1 MKAVLCSPQMSN
13 ASQLR
18 FLKRMSLYLP
28 LLLLTC
34 FAKNQNQVQYVVT
47 NRETIETR
55 LKDYAGKDSQREA
68 TLERFSE
75 ESGCNKDK
83 LSQQPV
89 KHLKEPNL
97 ICTLPG
103 QTDSV
108 ILVGAH
114 FDHVTAGDGVADN
127 WSGASLLPSLFY
139 SLRNQPHHCTFL
151 FVEFAG
157 EEQGLVGSQYYTK
170 QWSPEQRA
178 RIKAMIN
185 LDTLGLTPTKV
196 WVSHADR
203 ELLVLLE
210 RVAHRLD
217 LPLAGVN
224 VDGVGTADSESFAK
238 FNIPRITI
246 HSVTQETMP
255 ILHSKRDR
263 LDAINMD
270 TYYSSY
276 RLLAAYL
283 AVLDSQLGQST
294 VPAPAH

>member
-1 MKAVLCSPQMSN
+1 MEPVLCSRQMFN
-13 ASQLR
+13 AVQHR
-18 FLKRMSLYLP
+18 FLTRMSLYLP
-28 LLLLTC
+28 LLLGTC
-34 FAKNQNQVQYVVT
+34 LAQNQTQVQYDVT
-47 NRETIETR
+47 NRETIEMR

-68 TLERFSE
+68 TLERFFE

-83 LSQQPV
+83 LSEQPV

-103 QTDSV
+103 QTDSI

-114 FDHVTAGDGVADN
+114 FDHVPAGDGVADN
-127 WSGASLLPSLFY
+127 WTGASLLPSLFY
-139 SLRNQPHHCTFL
+139 SLRHQPHRFTFL

-170 QWSPEQRA
+170 QLSPEQRA

-246 HSVTQETMP
+246 HSVTQETIS
-255 ILHSKRDR
+255 ILHSKRDK
-263 LDAINMD
+263 LDAINID
-270 TYYSSY
+270 AYYSSY

-283 AVLDSQLGQST
+283 AVLDNQFGQST
-294 VPAPAH
+294 VPAQAH